1 VQSNVS
7 EQLAYQP
14 IGVIRLD
21 RTPASLSRK
30 ITGEGF
36 IPDQLACQPMVHV
49 TLRDLQM
56 RRRRFVITD
65 AGMGCSGPAIVG
77 TNLVFPLTP
86 LLTKIHCCGGRRPR
100 MFARSK
106 SKQFGGPVAL
116 WVPAR
121 R

>member
-56 RRRRFVITD
+56 RRRRFVIT
-65 AGMGCSGPAIVG
+65 IVG